1 MVLAV
6 IKMLDM
12 GGIGAGKSQLGKL
25 KNLIVVR
32 CVIEAN

>member
-1 MVLAV
+1 MAGAV

-12 GGIGAGKSQLGKL
+12 GGIGAGKSQLGRL
-25 KNLIVVR
+25 KNLVVR